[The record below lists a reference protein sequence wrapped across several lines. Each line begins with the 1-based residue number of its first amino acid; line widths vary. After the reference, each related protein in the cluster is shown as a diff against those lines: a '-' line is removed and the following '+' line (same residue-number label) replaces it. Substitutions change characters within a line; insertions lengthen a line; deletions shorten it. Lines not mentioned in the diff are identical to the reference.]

1 MVVRGRDVSAAPAAR
16 DFQFGWR
23 GRLRNRQSVRPCGR
37 RDLRGRSP
45 PEAPSPVR
53 CRTPPLRSALCVPRR
68 QRFSRRGLEVAAEQ
82 ITITKA
88 QGFELLE
95 ALDVAVEIA
104 IANGDLPNRVRFE
117 DARAVLLDAIFPDLP
132 DAE

>member
-1 MVVRGRDVSAAPAAR
+1 LTAARAVVRSRSAPEFIVVPRGYVRRGAFAVVSA
-16 DFQFGWR
+16 
-23 GRLRNRQSVRPCGR
+23 
-37 RDLRGRSP
+37 
-45 PEAPSPVR
+45 
-53 CRTPPLRSALCVPRR
+53 SAKES
-68 QRFSRRGLEVAAEQ
+68 FDVAAEE

-104 IANGDLPNRVRFE
+104 VANDDLPNRVRFE
-117 DARAVLLDAIFPDLP
+117 DVRAILLDAIFPDLP

>member
-1 MVVRGRDVSAAPAAR
+1 MAG
-16 DFQFGWR
+16 
-23 GRLRNRQSVRPCGR
+23 
-37 RDLRGRSP
+37 
-45 PEAPSPVR
+45 E
-53 CRTPPLRSALCVPRR
+53 
-68 QRFSRRGLEVAAEQ
+68 E
-82 ITITKA
+82 IKITKA

-104 IANGDLPNRVRFE
+104 VATDDLPNRVRFE